1 MTNLSGKNL
10 KQILAEKR
18 LDTKALTKIAEV
30 QEANDNLA
38 QTMSILW
45 GILLNASVKL
55 SNDSTM
61 LDRLLQDGDY
71 SEFEKQA
78 KNISKTVAALT
89 KLDLESF
96 AGKFK
101 IKESTTEVTE
111 ESIAKELWIKV
122 EALQK

>member
-101 IKESTTEVTE
+101 IKESTNEVTE

-122 EALQK
+122 EALS